1 LLSIKKIQRIIY
13 HGEFIV
19 FVKGLTLKKIG
30 ILLTIA
36 ILPFLLGYFLL
47 SFIIFSILAF
57 FMQFFRDPTRNI
69 PLEDG
74 VVVAPA
80 DGKILKGKID
90 YLKIITAQDDPVME
104 HILDDGEKGILI
116 STFMSPFDVHVQR
129 APVSGKIIKTK
140 YYPGKFKIAMGDV
153 HTENE
158 KNLIVIDSE
167 YGKIGVIQIAGFVA
181 RRIVQYVD
189 VGDTVKIG
197 DRLGMI
203 RFGSRVNLILPY
215 EKFKVMVFEGE
226 KPTAGETIMAQFI
239 KELNIN

>member
-1 LLSIKKIQRIIY
+1 M
-13 HGEFIV
+13 

-47 SFIIFSILAF
+47 SFIIFSIIAF
-57 FMQFFRDPTRNI
+57 FMQFFRDPNRNI

-90 YLKIITAQDDPVME
+90 YLKIITVQDDPVME

-140 YYPGKFKIAMGDV
+140 YYPGKFKIAMGNV

>member
-1 LLSIKKIQRIIY
+1 M
-13 HGEFIV
+13 
-19 FVKGLTLKKIG
+19 FVKGVTLKKIG
-30 ILLTIA
+30 LLLTVA
-36 ILPFLLGYFLL
+36 VLPFLLGYFLL
-47 SFIIFSILAF
+47 SFIIFSAIAF
-57 FMQFFRDPTRNI
+57 LMQFFRDPKRNI
-69 PLEDG
+69 PTEEG
-74 VVVAPA
+74 VIVAPA

-90 YLKIITAQDDPVME
+90 YLKVVTKGDDDVLE
-104 HILDDGEKGILI
+104 HVLDDNEKGILI

-129 APVSGKIIKTK
+129 APVSGKILKTK
-140 YYPGKFKIAMGDV
+140 YYPGKFKIALGDV

-181 RRIVQYVD
+181 RRIVQYIN

-215 EKFKVMVFEGE
+215 DKFKVMVYEGE
-226 KPTAGETIMAQFI
+226 KPTAGETIMA
-239 KELNIN
+239 ELAEKF

>member
-1 LLSIKKIQRIIY
+1 
-13 HGEFIV
+13 V

-36 ILPFLLGYFLL
+36 ILPFLLGYVLI
-47 SFIIFSILAF
+47 SFIIFSIIAF
-57 FMQFFRDPTRNI
+57 FMQFVRDPNRNI
-69 PLEDG
+69 PMEDG

-90 YLKIITAQDDPVME
+90 YLKIVTEQDDPVMK
-104 HILDDGEKGILI
+104 HILKDGEKGILI

-129 APVSGKIIKTK
+129 APVSGKVLKTK

>member
-1 LLSIKKIQRIIY
+1 
-13 HGEFIV
+13 V

-47 SFIIFSILAF
+47 SFIIFSIIAF
-57 FMQFFRDPTRNI
+57 FMQFFRDPNRNI

-90 YLKIITAQDDPVME
+90 YLKIITVQDDPVME

-140 YYPGKFKIAMGDV
+140 YYPGKFKIAMGNV

>member
-1 LLSIKKIQRIIY
+1 M
-13 HGEFIV
+13 
-19 FVKGLTLKKIG
+19 FVKGVTLKKIG

-36 ILPFLLGYFLL
+36 VLPFLLGYFLL
-47 SFIIFSILAF
+47 SFIIFSAIAF
-57 FMQFFRDPTRNI
+57 FMQFFRDPKRNI
-69 PLEDG
+69 PTEDG

-90 YLKIITAQDDPVME
+90 CLKIVTKKDDPVME
-104 HILDDGEKGILI
+104 HILNGDEKGILI

-129 APVSGKIIKTK
+129 APVTGKILKTK

-181 RRIVQYVD
+181 RRIVQYVN
-189 VGDTVKIG
+189 VGDSIKIG

-203 RFGSRVNLILPY
+203 RFGSRVNLIIPY
-215 EKFKVMVFEGE
+215 DKFKVMVFEGE
-226 KPTAGETIMAQFI
+226 KPTAGETIMA
-239 KELNIN
+239 ELVERLDVN